1 MKTIITNIKKDKNFY
16 TISINNKSYTIDNY
30 YYECLLPYNDKE
42 IDNNTLKEI
51 KAFSLAHESLKRI
64 YNKLFLNEISTYEL
78 KVYLSKKEIDS
89 DSIDIIIS
97 FLKNEGHLK
106 EENLINHF
114 KEHFEANKGIKA
126 FEAFLASKK
135 ISRNSIEKALNEYN
149 ENYEYALSYANS
161 LIKSK
166 TNSNE
171 MLKYKIKTNLLNK
184 GFSYSAI
191 DYALENVTFN
201 EEQIN
206 LKKDLE
212 KVLKKY
218 PNDCYKVISKL
229 AIKGYN
235 VNEIKKALKEE
246 GVFDE
251 D

>member
-1 MKTIITNIKKDKNFY
+1 MKNVITSIRKDKSFY
-16 TISINNKSYTIDNY
+16 ILTINNQSYTIDSY
-30 YYECLLPYNDKE
+30 YYECLLPYNNKE
-42 IDNNTLKEI
+42 IDATTLKEI
-51 KAFSLAHESLKRI
+51 KAFSLAHVSLKKI

-78 KVYLSKKEIDS
+78 KVYLTKNEIDS
-89 DSIDIIIS
+89 DSIDIIVN

-106 EENLINHF
+106 EEDLINHF
-114 KEHFEANKGIKA
+114 KEHYEINKGIKA
-126 FEAFLASKK
+126 FEALLTSKK

-171 MLKYKIKTNLLNK
+171 MLKYKIKANLLNK
-184 GFSYSAI
+184 GFSYSVI
-191 DYALENVTFN
+191 DYVLENVAFN
-201 EEQIN
+201 DEQIN

-235 VNEIKKALKEE
+235 VNEIKKVLKEE

>member
-1 MKTIITNIKKDKNFY
+1 MKNVITRIRKDKSFY
-16 TISINNKSYTIDNY
+16 ILTINNQSYTIDSY
-30 YYECLLPYNDKE
+30 YYECLLPYNNKE
-42 IDNNTLKEI
+42 IDATTLKEI
-51 KAFSLAHESLKRI
+51 KAFSLAHVSLKKI

-78 KVYLSKKEIDS
+78 KVYLTKNEIDS
-89 DSIDIIIS
+89 DSIDIIVN

-106 EENLINHF
+106 EEDLINHF
-114 KEHFEANKGIKA
+114 KEHYEINKGIKA
-126 FEAFLASKK
+126 FEAFLTNKK
-135 ISRNSIEKALNEYN
+135 ISRNSIEKAINEYN

-166 TNSNE
+166 TSSNE
-171 MLKYKIKTNLLNK
+171 MLKYKIKANLLNK
-184 GFSYSAI
+184 GFSYSVI
-191 DYALENVTFN
+191 DYVLENVAFN
-201 EEQIN
+201 DEQIN

-235 VNEIKKALKEE
+235 VNEIKKVLKEE

>member
-1 MKTIITNIKKDKNFY
+1 
-16 TISINNKSYTIDNY
+16 
-30 YYECLLPYNDKE
+30 
-42 IDNNTLKEI
+42 
-51 KAFSLAHESLKRI
+51 
-64 YNKLFLNEISTYEL
+64 
-78 KVYLSKKEIDS
+78 
-89 DSIDIIIS
+89 
-97 FLKNEGHLK
+97 
-106 EENLINHF
+106 
-114 KEHFEANKGIKA
+114 
-126 FEAFLASKK
+126 
-135 ISRNSIEKALNEYN
+135 
-149 ENYEYALSYANS
+149 
-161 LIKSK
+161 
-166 TNSNE
+166 

-184 GFSYSAI
+184 GFSYSVI

-212 KVLKKY
+212 NVLKKY

>member
-1 MKTIITNIKKDKNFY
+1 MKNVITSIKKDKSFY
-16 TISINNKSYTIDNY
+16 ILTINNQSYTIDSY
-30 YYECLLPYNDKE
+30 YYECLLPYNNKE
-42 IDNNTLKEI
+42 IDATTLKEI
-51 KAFSLAHESLKRI
+51 KAFSLAHVSLKKI

-78 KVYLSKKEIDS
+78 KVYLTKNEIDS
-89 DSIDIIIS
+89 DSIDIIVN

-106 EENLINHF
+106 EEDLINHF
-114 KEHFEANKGIKA
+114 KEHYEINKGIKA
-126 FEAFLASKK
+126 FEAFLTNKK
-135 ISRNSIEKALNEYN
+135 ISRNSIEKAINEYN

-166 TNSNE
+166 TSSNE
-171 MLKYKIKTNLLNK
+171 MLKYKIKANLLNK
-184 GFSYSAI
+184 GFSYSVI
-191 DYALENVTFN
+191 DYVLENVAFN
-201 EEQIN
+201 DEQIN

-235 VNEIKKALKEE
+235 VNEIKKVLKEE